1 MDINEKTKSKAL
13 IGLEKLEETFDYISE
28 ASKKEIAKYEEI
40 KQDRIEKEIESLK
53 NRIEDII
60 LTYCEGH
67 EITEAE
73 ENLIESKEANEELKK
88 LFIQAIYS
96 ELVFKIINQLILNT
110 PKEQIK
116 EIAKDVI
123 SKNNINLSVRNV
135 SDNIYDILY
144 ETFSKLKNNKTMQ
157 FIWDLILENSID
169 SAGVIVKVDKIDKS
183 LDDEDEINK
192 FQA

>member
-135 SDNIYDILY
+135 SDNIYDILD
-144 ETFSKLKNNKTMQ
+144 ETFSKLKNNETMQ

-169 SAGVIVKVDKIDKS
+169 SAGVIIKVDKIDKS

>member
-13 IGLEKLEETFDYISE
+13 IGLEKLEETFDYISG

-135 SDNIYDILY
+135 SDNIYDILD
-144 ETFSKLKNNKTMQ
+144 ETFSKLKNNETMQ

-169 SAGVIVKVDKIDKS
+169 SAGVIIKVDKIDKS

>member
-53 NRIEDII
+53 NRIEDVI

-88 LFIQAIYS
+88 LFIQGIYS

-135 SDNIYDILY
+135 SDNIYDILD
-144 ETFSKLKNNKTMQ
+144 ETFSKLKNNETMQ

-169 SAGVIVKVDKIDKS
+169 SAGVIIKVDKIDKS

>member
-135 SDNIYDILY
+135 SDNIYDILD
-144 ETFSKLKNNKTMQ
+144 ETFSKLKNNETMQ

-169 SAGVIVKVDKIDKS
+169 SAGVIIKVDKIDKS
-183 LDDEDEINK
+183 LDDEDETNK

>member
-1 MDINEKTKSKAL
+1 MDIKEKTKSKAL

-28 ASKKEIAKYEEI
+28 TSKKEIAKYEEI

-135 SDNIYDILY
+135 SDNIYDILD
-144 ETFSKLKNNKTMQ
+144 ETFSKLKNNETMQ

-169 SAGVIVKVDKIDKS
+169 SAGVIIKVDKIDKS
-183 LDDEDEINK
+183 LDDEDETNK

>member
-1 MDINEKTKSKAL
+1 MDIKEKTKSKAL

-28 ASKKEIAKYEEI
+28 TSKKEIAKYEEI

-169 SAGVIVKVDKIDKS
+169 SAGVIIKVDKIDKS

>member
-53 NRIEDII
+53 NRIEDVI

-135 SDNIYDILY
+135 SDNIYDILD
-144 ETFSKLKNNKTMQ
+144 ETFSKLKNNETMQ

-169 SAGVIVKVDKIDKS
+169 SAGVIIKVDKIDKS

>member
-1 MDINEKTKSKAL
+1 MDIKEKTKSKAL

-135 SDNIYDILY
+135 SDNIYDILD
-144 ETFSKLKNNKTMQ
+144 ETFSKLKNNETMQ

-169 SAGVIVKVDKIDKS
+169 SAGVIIKVDKIDKS
-183 LDDEDEINK
+183 LDDEDETNK

>member
-135 SDNIYDILY
+135 SDNIYDILD
-144 ETFSKLKNNKTMQ
+144 ETFSKLKNNETMQ

-169 SAGVIVKVDKIDKS
+169 SDGVIIKVDKIDKS

>member
-1 MDINEKTKSKAL
+1 MDIKEKTKSKAL

-28 ASKKEIAKYEEI
+28 TSKKEIAKYEEI

>member
-40 KQDRIEKEIESLK
+40 KQDRIEKETESLK

-135 SDNIYDILY
+135 SDNIYDILD
-144 ETFSKLKNNKTMQ
+144 ETFSKLKNNETMQ

-169 SAGVIVKVDKIDKS
+169 SAGVIIKVDKIDKS

>member
-1 MDINEKTKSKAL
+1 MDINEKTKSMAL

-28 ASKKEIAKYEEI
+28 TSKKEIAKYEEI

-135 SDNIYDILY
+135 SDNIYDILD
-144 ETFSKLKNNKTMQ
+144 ETFSKLKNNETMQ

-169 SAGVIVKVDKIDKS
+169 SAGVIIKVDKIDKS